1 MIILNLSGF
10 LKSVFQEHWALLLSG
25 AVLLLVLIWLWPVLS
40 PFLAAALI
48 SYLVSSPS
56 NWLVARCKGRLPY
69 SISAIICVVFFLV
82 LFSGIFLLLIPV
94 ILGQIELI
102 QQNLPK
108 ILTGLV
114 SKVVPWLNANFNLG
128 LSLDP
133 VILRQDVQEFLL
145 GNGENIAKAVG
156 RIFSSGSGSVLGFT
170 GFMTLVITASL
181 FMAPVWPSLLKAFGG
196 LVPPHVQ
203 SRWNPL
209 GQELDRTLAD
219 YLKGVGVVVTFQGI
233 FYAVGLSLA
242 GLNAGW
248 AIGLLAGVMSLIPY
262 IGLTLTLVLAVFTAI
277 LDLQGFSGV
286 LIVVAIF
293 VVGQLIEGFILTPLV
308 VGDRIGLSALA
319 VVFSLAFFGA
329 LFGLIG
335 VIFALPLAACLK
347 VLINRQ
353 MEVYKSSNFY
363 LNLGRSV

>member
-1 MIILNLSGF
+1 MNLSDF
-10 LKSVFQEHWALLLSG
+10 LKTVFKEHWALLLSG
-25 AVLLLVLIWLWPVLS
+25 AVCFLTLVWLWPVLS

-48 SYLVSSPS
+48 SYLVSSPA
-56 NWLVARCKGRLPY
+56 NWLVARSKGRLPY
-69 SISAIICVVFFLV
+69 SISAILSVVFFLV

-94 ILGQIELI
+94 VLSQVELI

-108 ILTGLV
+108 ILTGV
-114 SKVVPWLNANFNLG
+114 VAKVVPWLNANFNLG

-133 VILRQDVQEFLL
+133 VVIRQELQELVL

-156 RIFSSGSGSVLGFT
+156 RLFSSGSGSVLGFT
-170 GFMTLVITASL
+170 GFITLVVTASL
-181 FMAPVWPSLLKAFGG
+181 FMAPVWPSLMKTFAG
-196 LVPPHVQ
+196 LVPPHVHDK
-203 SRWNPL
+203 WVPI
-209 GQELDRTLAD
+209 GHELNKTLAD
-219 YLKGVGVVVTFQGI
+219 YLKGVGVVVTFQGA
-233 FYAVGLSLA
+233 FYATGLTLA

-262 IGLTLTLVLAVFTAI
+262 IGLTLSLVLAILTAI

-286 LIVVAIF
+286 LIVTAIF
-293 VVGQLIEGFILTPLV
+293 IAGQLIEGFILTPLV

-319 VVFSLAFFGA
+319 VVFSLTFFGA

-347 VLINRQ
+347 VLIDRQ
-353 MEVYKSSNFY
+353 MGFYKSSNFY
-363 LNLGRSV
+363 LNLGRSD